1 MVQEKQTGENL
12 NLKDSNFLKTTM
24 NSKESVSIVFPVYNE
39 RAAIEKTIES
49 YYNEFRGKIKFE
61 IIVKEDGSTDG
72 TKEILQRLSK
82 KYPIRLFM
90 SNARKGY
97 QWSVIEG
104 IKQAKYKWIFL
115 VDSDFQYRPYDF
127 WNMQPFMKDYDI
139 ILGKRK
145 KRMDPFH
152 RILMS
157 KGFNFL
163 IRQMFGV
170 NYKDIEPG
178 YRLFKRKVALGFLGK
193 LNTLSYFTSELVLR
207 AHFAGY
213 KIVEVPV
220 DHFRRK
226 EGTTNVFH
234 PYKIPKIIF
243 KEMAGLWKLRRE
255 LGNK

>member
-1 MVQEKQTGENL
+1 MI
-12 NLKDSNFLKTTM
+12 

-39 RAAIEKTIES
+39 KAIIEKTISS
-49 YYNEFRGKIKFE
+49 YYNEFRGKFKFE
-61 IIVKEDGSTDG
+61 IIIKEDGSIDG
-72 TKEILQRLSK
+72 TKEILKKLAR

-104 IKQAKYKWIFL
+104 IKQARYKWVFL

-127 WNMQPFMKDYDI
+127 WNLKPFMKDYDI

-145 KRMDPFH
+145 KRMDPLH
-152 RILMS
+152 RKLMS

-163 IRQMFGV
+163 IRQMFNV
-170 NYKDIEPG
+170 HYRDIEPG
-178 YRLFKRKVALGFLGK
+178 YRLFKRNVALEFLNK

-207 AHFAGY
+207 AHYASY

-220 DHFRRK
+220 DHFKRK
-226 EGTTNVFH
+226 EGATNVFRL
-234 PYKIPKIIF
+234 YKIPKIIL
-243 KEMAGLWKLRRE
+243 KELGGLWKLKRE
-255 LGNK
+255 LK